1 MQNNRKAFSLIEAMV
16 ILLLIS
22 VAVMALIPLMTKSSS
37 NPRWRLIDD
46 TLAFGTI
53 AKHNVKIGTG
63 STADTTSDARL
74 KVLGSASFMQ
84 TGADGSNNIL
94 ITDNYDASATEPYT
108 PLTNE
113 ANSSIILGVNTC
125 STTPASSIIDSS
137 IIVGSLANN
146 ATCSANT
153 IDIGNNT
160 TNINVDNGG
169 NLTLRTNGIDVLTLN
184 ADNNF
189 EIKYP
194 DNDPDKAQGL
204 TYKDGELEIHN
215 GFIVSDGTG
224 TLYLNSYPTID
235 PDEFNC
241 TDGQTVLTV
250 YSYSAAEAK
259 IKEGYTCTIENDST
273 EYSSVD
279 KLYQAPGYCNE
290 IIKNDTSNSPTNSP
304 THSYCHNTKD
314 TWWEFKN
321 QTTSDKRLKNI
332 IADYEKGLENLN
344 KIKTYNFTYK
354 SDKQKRNHVGLIAQH
369 LQNLYDEA
377 LHKDEKG
384 YLSYEKEPI
393 LYSMINAVKEIFSKQ
408 NKIEKQ
414 TIKLN
419 KKADKLIRMYRW
431 KKPFH

>member
-1 MQNNRKAFSLIEAMV
+1 MV

-74 KVLGSASFMQ
+74 KVLGSASFIQ
-84 TGADGSNNIL
+84 TGATESNNIL

-108 PLTNE
+108 PLTNG

-125 STTPASSIIDSS
+125 STTPTSS
-137 IIVGSLANN
+137 IIVGSFENN
-146 ATCSANT
+146 APCSNNT
-153 IDIGNNT
+153 IDIGNAT
-160 TNINVDNGG
+160 TNINVDSNG
-169 NLTLRTNGIDVLTLN
+169 NLTLRANGIDVLTLN
-184 ADNNF
+184 HDNSF

-194 DNDPDKAQGL
+194 DNAQGL
-204 TYKDGELEIHN
+204 KYTNNDDNKLEIPE
-215 GFIVSDGTG
+215 GLSVGSSGTG
-224 TLYLNSYPTID
+224 TLYLNSYDDTNVTADIF
-235 PDEFNC
+235 EC
-241 TDGQTVLTV
+241 TKDGETPSIVNSYYLAETQINAG
-250 YSYSAAEAK
+250 YS
-259 IKEGYTCTIENDST
+259 CTIKNDST
-273 EYSSVD
+273 NASYSSVNT
-279 KLYQAPGYCNE
+279 LRQAPYYCQE
-290 IIKNDTSNSPTNSP
+290 KIKSSLNSP
-304 THSYCHNTKD
+304 THSYCHSTKT
-314 TWWEFKN
+314 TWWNFETN
-321 QTTSDKRLKNI
+321 ATSDKRLKKI

-354 SDKQKRNHVGLIAQH
+354 ADKQKRNHVGLIAQH

-419 KKADKLIRMYRW
+419 KKADKLIRMYR
-431 KKPFH
+431 